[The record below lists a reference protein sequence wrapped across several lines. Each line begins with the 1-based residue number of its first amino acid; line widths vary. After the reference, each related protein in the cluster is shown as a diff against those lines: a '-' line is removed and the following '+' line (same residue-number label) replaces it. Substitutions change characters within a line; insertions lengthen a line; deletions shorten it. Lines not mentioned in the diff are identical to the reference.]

1 MKTFNRNTAITLLM
15 LAFFGISLTG
25 NSQEKKMTRQERKEA
40 RQAELTT
47 NFNILDSLLTEK
59 KFVLEA
65 DYLSDQYGNIT
76 QVPSNTNFIRVNS
89 TDGVLQTGWYSGMGY
104 NGLGGVTTE
113 GSIQS
118 WKLYQDS
125 KRLNYNLQFSLNTTL
140 GIYDVS
146 MNVGADNNVYATIS
160 GLWPG
165 KLIYKGHLATLDN
178 SRVFKGTTTY

>member
-1 MKTFNRNTAITLLM
+1 MKTINRNTAITLLT
-15 LAFFGISLTG
+15 LLFFGFSLSG
-25 NSQEKKMTRQERKEA
+25 YSQERKMTRQERNEA
-40 RQAELTT
+40 RQSVMTA
-47 NFNILDSLLTEK
+47 NFNILDSLLTQK

-89 TDGVLQTGWYSGMGY
+89 TDGVLQTGWYSGIGY

-118 WKLYQDS
+118 WKLFRDS
-125 KRLNYNLQFSLNTTL
+125 KKLSYNLQFSLNTTL

-146 MNVGADNNVYATIS
+146 MNVNADNNVYATIS

-165 KLIYKGHLATLDN
+165 KLIYKGHLATLEN
-178 SRVFKGTTTY
+178 SNVFKGTTTL